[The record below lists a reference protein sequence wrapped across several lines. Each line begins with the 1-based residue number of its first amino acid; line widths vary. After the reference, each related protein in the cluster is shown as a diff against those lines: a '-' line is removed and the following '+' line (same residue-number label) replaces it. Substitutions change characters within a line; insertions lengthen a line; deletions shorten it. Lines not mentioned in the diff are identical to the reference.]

1 MATKPTLSSQ
11 ARQHNVANALASA
24 RIEGNSLTKRLEK
37 DLADYVTGKKSIA
50 QLLEETKQRYVTL
63 RRG

>member
-1 MATKPTLSSQ
+1 MATKPTLSSK
-11 ARQHNVANALASA
+11 ARKHNVANALASA
-24 RIEGNSLTKRLEK
+24 RIEGISLTKRLEK